1 MKRSL
6 QDLAN
11 LVEITGTAATDC
23 SDDCDSSTEKSA
35 AWLPEPGQGWRIII
49 FGLRFPRQTPK
60 LLSMITITTG
70 PSAVRPVIL
79 LLALMM
85 AFPGHILAQQSNRAI
100 SCLGRIE
107 PAGGVVRLSGPT
119 ALGAVIMDM
128 KVKEGDWVDKGQPI
142 AILDSY
148 PVSKAEYDALKV
160 DLELAEANLRR
171 ERKLVRSQATSASKI
186 ETLELAVKAAEAKLA
201 AAGATLNLSVVKAPR
216 KAQVIA
222 IHANPGERSGVDGI
236 VEIGQTD
243 TMYAVAEVY
252 ETDIALIK
260 PGQTAIINSPALPRP
275 VNGTVES
282 VGLKVGRIDVLG
294 MDPIA
299 QADARV
305 IEVDIRLEDTE
316 LVQGL
321 TNLQV
326 EVEIRP

>member
-1 MKRSL
+1 MIK
-6 QDLAN
+6 
-11 LVEITGTAATDC
+11 IT
-23 SDDCDSSTEKSA
+23 K
-35 AWLPEPGQGWRIII
+35 
-49 FGLRFPRQTPK
+49 
-60 LLSMITITTG
+60 G
-70 PSAVRPVIL
+70 PSAVRLFIL
-79 LLALMM
+79 VMTLLVAS
-85 AFPGHILAQQSNRAI
+85 PGQILAQQGNRAI

-119 ALGAVIMDM
+119 ALGAVIMEM
-128 KVKEGDWVDKGQPI
+128 KVREGDWVEEGQPI

-148 PVSKAEYDALKV
+148 PVSKAEHDALKV

-171 ERKLVRSQATSASKI
+171 ERQLVRSQATSASKI
-186 ETLELAVKAAEAKLA
+186 ETLELAVKAAKAKLA
-201 AAGATLNLSVVKAPR
+201 AAEATLNLSIVKAPR

-222 IHANPGERSGVDGI
+222 IHAHPGERIGVDGI

-252 ETDIALIK
+252 ETDIAQIK
-260 PGQTAIINSPALPRP
+260 PGQTAVIKSPALPRP
-275 VNGTVES
+275 VKGTVES

-305 IEVDIRLEDTE
+305 IEVDIRLEDTD
-316 LVQGL
+316 LVQAL

-326 EVEIRP
+326 EVAITP